1 MGNVD
6 GQMMSWQRLH
16 WATIHRAW
24 FNRSRLDVIPARRND
39 YGDG

>member
-6 GQMMSWQRLH
+6 GRMMSCQRLH

-24 FNRSRLDVIPARRND
+24 FNRSRLDVIPARWNV